1 MLTNYKDVW
10 ERDYAHL
17 APQKKM
23 KKRDAFEEWLYR
35 KKDEDTATDEFRRY
49 SMAGSATPVT
59 ERFDPIAWWSQPDV
73 EEAFPTL

>member
-1 MLTNYKDVW
+1 MLINYKDVW

-23 KKRDAFEEWLYR
+23 KKRDAFKEWLYR

-59 ERFDPIAWWSQPDV
+59 ERFNSIV
-73 EEAFPTL
+73 